1 MVQTIDKYFIS
12 LPTEEA
18 HHQTHPTGASV
29 ALAQKVHPQVISKI
43 HELVLAGVSESIKM
57 KHHLKY
63 YVTNCLCKDSFP
75 DPNDRAYF
83 PALDDIRNHMNQA
96 QKTLKLSLVD

>member
-1 MVQTIDKYFIS
+1 MYKKLQQCKQLIKYFIS

-29 ALAQKVHPQVISKI
+29 ALVQEIHPQVISKI

-57 KHHLKY
+57 KRHFKY
-63 YVTNCLCKDSFP
+63 YVTNCQRQSS
-75 DPNDRAYF
+75 R
-83 PALDDIRNHMNQA
+83 
-96 QKTLKLSLVD
+96 S